1 MFFFVLSLFHSHLIK
16 MQTKG
21 EDGNLIDELIGVGGR
36 ERERNGDG
44 GGGGGCWWWGRGGSE
59 THAL

>member
-1 MFFFVLSLFHSHLIK
+1 

-36 ERERNGDG
+36 EREMGMVVVVVVVGDG
-44 GGGGGCWWWGRGGSE
+44 VEGVVKHTRYKDN
-59 THAL
+59 